1 VTGAR
6 SKRRTRCA
14 LAGVLALALLA
25 GGLSAR
31 DENWRPAAPR
41 VETQSFP
48 YSGGFTFARIRFEP
62 TIWGGGPFMWGL
74 DLKWN
79 HDYPFAEENFT
90 RIVDE
95 ITDIEVQTEGGNVL
109 ELTDPRLFEHP
120 WAYLCEPG
128 FWNPTEEELE
138 NLRSYLFKGGFLVF
152 DDFFDVRGYPVQWEN
167 FERQMGRL
175 LPGYELVPLTVDHP
189 VFRSFFVL
197 EDINFDIEDV
207 RFYPVRGRIY
217 GVFEDNDPSRRLM
230 AVINYNMDIGD
241 FWEWSE
247 TTFYPVDVTQK
258 GFKLGVNYLIYG
270 MTH

>member
-1 VTGAR
+1 MTGAR
-6 SKRRTRCA
+6 SKRRTFPA

-31 DENWRPAAPR
+31 DENWRPAAPE
-41 VETQSFP
+41 VETPSFP

-79 HDYPFAEENFT
+79 HDYPFAEENFS

-138 NLRSYLFKGGFLVF
+138 NLRSYLLKGGFLVI
-152 DDFFDVRGYPVQWEN
+152 DDFFDIRGYPVQWEN

-197 EDINFDIEDV
+197 EPATDGRHQLQHGHR
-207 RFYPVRGRIY
+207 RF
-217 GVFEDNDPSRRLM
+217 
-230 AVINYNMDIGD
+230 
-241 FWEWSE
+241 
-247 TTFYPVDVTQK
+247 
-258 GFKLGVNYLIYG
+258 LGVVGDHLLPGRRDPEGLQARGQLPDLRDDPLSRSRTDAAPIPQAWR
-270 MTH
+270 TR